1 MVRGECSN
9 IDRTEVMQ
17 HLKIGLAWSLKH
29 LEGVYFGSTSGKK
42 KFDQITFCRNQKSVG
57 NQSSMQEIA
66 RMGFARFFL
75 SQRSFASFFSLSQ
88 NFFARVLSFKN
99 VLPGFLFKRV
109 IPLTS
114 HMLEENMCPW
124 QLCFKL
130 KWIYGNNVF
139 VSFNS
144 LYQLMITE
152 MYLWVDSQWFY
163 FSSKRLEVVCL
174 CSIFLTIF
182 GQTSQTS
189 NWSKLGDKMEFLAAL
204 VALQATLVVSRL

>member
-1 MVRGECSN
+1 
-9 IDRTEVMQ
+9 MQ
-17 HLKIGLAWSLKH
+17 QYWSDGGDATFEDWPGLEHWREFTLGALLARRSL
-29 LEGVYFGSTSGKK
+29 TNR
-42 KFDQITFCRNQKSVG
+42 TFCRNQKSVG

-109 IPLTS
+109 ISLTS

-124 QLCFKL
+124 KLCFKL
-130 KWIYGNNVF
+130 KWISGNNVF

-144 LYQLMITE
+144 LYQLMMTE
-152 MYLWVDSQWFY
+152 MYL
-163 FSSKRLEVVCL
+163 
-174 CSIFLTIF
+174 
-182 GQTSQTS
+182 
-189 NWSKLGDKMEFLAAL
+189 LGD
-204 VALQATLVVSRL
+204 S

>member
-1 MVRGECSN
+1 MQQYWSDGSDATFEDWPGLELETFGGSLLWEHFWQEEVWP
-9 IDRTEVMQ
+9 TEPFAE
-17 HLKIGLAWSLKH
+17 I
-29 LEGVYFGSTSGKK
+29 
-42 KFDQITFCRNQKSVG
+42 RNQS
-57 NQSSMQEIA
+57 EIKVQC
-66 RMGFARFFL
+66 RKLREWVLPGFFSLREVL
-75 SQRSFASFFSLSQ
+75 PVFFSLSQ

-144 LYQLMITE
+144 LNQLLITE

-163 FSSKRLEVVCL
+163 FSSKRLEVVRL
-174 CSIFLTIF
+174 CSIFSW
-182 GQTSQTS
+182 Q
-189 NWSKLGDKMEFLAAL
+189 
-204 VALQATLVVSRL
+204 